1 MSYQFPA
8 DIRKLVRGLMASG
21 DYASE
26 DDLLRAAML
35 SLYDAIDDDLAA
47 VQEALM
53 ELDAGDPGVE
63 LDEAFRQVRKKC
75 GIESD
80 V

>member
-1 MSYQFPA
+1 MSYPFPA
-8 DIRKLVRGLMASG
+8 DLQELVRGLMASG
-21 DYASE
+21 EHASE
-26 DDLLRAAML
+26 DDLLRAAMRPL
-35 SLYDAIDDDLAA
+35 DDAIGDDLAA
-47 VQEALM
+47 VEEALM

-63 LDEAFRQVRKKC
+63 LDEAFRQIRNKH